1 MKTYTSK
8 IKRRILSDLESIS
21 SPGLLIQIFD
31 YLKLISLNERKP
43 NSNKD
48 AVLAL
53 AGTVNDA
60 DEVNKII
67 DQEFNTLEGEW

>member
-31 YLKLISLNERKP
+31 YLKLISLSGHKP